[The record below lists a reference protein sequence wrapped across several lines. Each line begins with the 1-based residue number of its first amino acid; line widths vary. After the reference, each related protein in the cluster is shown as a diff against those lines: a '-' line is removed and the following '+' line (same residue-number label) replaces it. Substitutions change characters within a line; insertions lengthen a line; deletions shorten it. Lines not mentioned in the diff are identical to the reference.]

1 VNVARCS
8 PPRPTLIPPGY
19 SVRHR
24 RIPLAFLL
32 VGVLPSMGAS
42 YRTDNFAVEAPT
54 KQVAKQV
61 ADTAEQCKQRI
72 AAQWLGKRGAAWAE
86 LCTVEVQLLEDQK
99 YGASRFSYGNGDQL
113 SRAHIVVKGPL
124 DEILTRVLPHEVT
137 HAVLM
142 LHFGRPIPRWA
153 DEGAAVLAEDAS
165 KRDEYDRLILHIAER
180 PENAYSMAYL
190 LGSKTYPSELEVF
203 YPQSYSVTSYLVEL
217 KGRRTFLAFLADGME
232 YDWES
237 AVKTHYGFK
246 NVDSLE
252 RAWFKHLKVV
262 RARVMAR
269 DIAADLAIDLPRI
282 ASRLWTTRSWNTLAS
297 TAPERPVRVALMP
310 R

>member
-1 VNVARCS
+1 MPSISCRFRSARLAFLKVEAPVNVARCF
-8 PPRPTLIPPGY
+8 RRARRWFPGY
-19 SVRHR
+19 SVRIAESCLR
-24 RIPLAFLL
+24 FSGGRAALAG
-32 VGVLPSMGAS
+32 GVVPQTIS
-42 YRTDNFAVEAPT
+42 RWAPT

-61 ADTAEQCKQRI
+61 AESAEQCKQRI
-72 AAQWLGKRGAAWAE
+72 AAQWLGKRAAAWTE
-86 LCTVEVQLLEDQK
+86 LCTVDVQLLEDQK
-99 YGASRFSYGNGDQL
+99 FGASRFSYGNGDQL

-165 KRDEYDRLILHIAER
+165 KRDEYDRLILRIAER

-217 KGRRTFLAFLADGME
+217 KGRRTFLAP
-232 YDWES
+232 S
-237 AVKTHYGFK
+237 PT
-246 NVDSLE
+246 
-252 RAWFKHLKVV
+252 AWNTTGTRPSK
-262 RARVMAR
+262 RTM
-269 DIAADLAIDLPRI
+269 
-282 ASRLWTTRSWNTLAS
+282 ASR
-297 TAPERPVRVALMP
+297 MP
-310 R
+310 IVWSVPGSSI